1 MGQKNPL
8 PGIDFN
14 PILLNRTKKVVFIL
28 NMLKL
33 SKKTEY
39 AIIALL
45 DMASNGHDQLTTVK
59 DLSQKYNIPRDLM
72 GKVMQSLVRHGLI
85 LSQQGVKGG
94 YKIAR
99 PAAEINVNSV
109 IQAVDGPISLVD
121 CKIHDRENCDQI
133 EFCNIK
139 SPMHYIHSEL
149 LNFFNGI
156 TLQDFKK
163 RNRGVEL
170 VQIK

>member
-1 MGQKNPL
+1 
-8 PGIDFN
+8 
-14 PILLNRTKKVVFIL
+14 
-28 NMLKL
+28 MLKL

-45 DMASNGHDQLTTVK
+45 DMAGNGQGRLTTVR
-59 DLSQKYNIPRDLM
+59 DLSQKYNIPREIM
-72 GKVMQSLVRHGLI
+72 GKVMQSLAREGLI
-85 LSQQGVKGG
+85 ISQQGVKGG
-94 YKIAR
+94 YKIAYK
-99 PAAEINVNSV
+99 PKDINISSV

-121 CKIHDRENCDQI
+121 CKIHDRENCEQI

-139 SPMHYIHSEL
+139 SPMNFIHSEL

-156 TLQDFKK
+156 TLQDFQRKYGK
-163 RNRGVEL
+163 GAEL